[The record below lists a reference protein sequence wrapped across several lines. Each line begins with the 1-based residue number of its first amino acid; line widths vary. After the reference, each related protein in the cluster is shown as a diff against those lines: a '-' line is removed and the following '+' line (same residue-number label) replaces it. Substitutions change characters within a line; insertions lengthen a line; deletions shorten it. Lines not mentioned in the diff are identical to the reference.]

1 MAVTARAPRARISGT
16 GHYVPSRVVTNADLE
31 KIVDTSDAWI
41 VSRTG
46 IRERRMAAPG
56 EHSSDMA
63 AEAGRRA
70 LKAAGLDAKDIDLII
85 VTTVTPD
92 MPLPATSMYV
102 QQKIGARDTCPGFD
116 LAAACAG
123 FIYGLSVADQ
133 YVSNGA
139 AKHVLVIGVELLTRV
154 LDWTDRTTCVLFGDG
169 AGAVVVSPAAPDEGR
184 GIISTHIYADGS
196 LAPALC
202 IPAGGSA
209 MPATDETVQQRKHFV
224 HMAGQEIFKFAV
236 KNLASSSIEAVQS
249 NGLTADQIDWVIPH
263 QANMRILDG
272 VSSRVG
278 IPMERFFLNIEKY
291 GNTSSASVPIALDE
305 AVRAGAVKP
314 GQNLVLCAL
323 GGGVAWGSALV
334 RW

>member
-1 MAVTARAPRARISGT
+1 
-16 GHYVPSRVVTNADLE
+16 
-31 KIVDTSDAWI
+31 
-41 VSRTG
+41 
-46 IRERRMAAPG
+46 MAAPG
-56 EHSSDMA
+56 ETSSDMA
-63 AEAGRRA
+63 AEAARRA
-70 LKAAGLDAKDIDLII
+70 LKAASLDAKDIDLII
-85 VTTVTPD
+85 VSTVTPD

-184 GIISTHIYADGS
+184 GILSTHIYADGS

-209 MPATDETVQQRKHFV
+209 MPATDETVKQRKHYV

-263 QANMRILDG
+263 QANQRILDG

-278 IPMERFFLNIEKY
+278 IPMERFFLNIQKY

-305 AVRAGAVKP
+305 AVRAGAVQP
-314 GQNLVLCAL
+314 GHNLVLCAL